1 MVEPISPSD
10 VKKFIPDFIIETV
23 NKLIVEKWD
32 GDKAIIL
39 QDHIMDIVSSNDTDI
54 DKPLRREVFD
64 KGWLDF
70 EPLYREKGWDV
81 EYEEHRY
88 NGFCEMKAR
97 FIFKKK

>member
-32 GDKAIIL
+32 GDEAVIL
-39 QDHIMDIVSSNDTDI
+39 QDDIMDIVSSNDPDN
-54 DKPLRREVFD
+54 DKPSRQEVFD

-70 EPLYREKGWDV
+70 EPLYRERGWSV
-81 EYEEHRY
+81 EYDKP
-88 NGFCEMKAR
+88 GFNESYKAK
-97 FIFKKK
+97 FIFKPKKI

>member
-39 QDHIMDIVSSNDTDI
+39 QDDIMDIVSSNDPDI
-54 DKPLRREVFD
+54 NKPSRREVFD

-81 EYEEHRY
+81 EYDEHRY

>member
-39 QDHIMDIVSSNDTDI
+39 QDDIMDIVSSNDPDI
-54 DKPLRREVFD
+54 DKPSRREVFD
-64 KGWLDF
+64 KGWLHF

-81 EYEEHRY
+81 EYDEHRY
-88 NGFCEMKAR
+88 NGFYEMKAR

>member
-1 MVEPISPSD
+1 MIEPISPSD

-39 QDHIMDIVSSNDTDI
+39 QDDIMDIVSSDDPDI
-54 DKPLRREVFD
+54 DKPSRVEVFA

-70 EPLYREKGWDV
+70 EPIYREKGWDV
-81 EYEEHRY
+81 EYDKPGY
-88 NGFCEMKAR
+88 NEFYKAY